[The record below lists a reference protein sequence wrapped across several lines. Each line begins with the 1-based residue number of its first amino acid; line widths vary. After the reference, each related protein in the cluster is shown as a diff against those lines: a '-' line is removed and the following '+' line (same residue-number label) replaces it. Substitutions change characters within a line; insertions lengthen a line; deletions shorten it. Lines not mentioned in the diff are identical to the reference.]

1 MAGYGGFTGFV
12 LLRARAHRLLLAAA
26 LLTVVLTTA
35 VLATLT
41 AYSGAVGDAA
51 LRHALADPRNA
62 ADTSLVVEA
71 DVPEEERGKADATV
85 REGAQDT
92 FGGLPVTVR
101 TLTQSGPYALPG
113 TPRPRGGGG
122 DDPDLTYFAAL
133 DPAQV
138 RVTEGRM
145 PAEADGEEAGQD
157 AGRIEVALPT
167 AGAERL
173 GLGTGARLTLTD
185 RLGGPK
191 ADVEVTGLYRP
202 TDTAAPY
209 WRLDDLAG
217 RGVKLGGFTT
227 YGPLLAAPG
236 VLTGGG
242 VSAGSSGWLAAADF
256 SGVTAEETDAL
267 REAARGGVAWLRE
280 RPELSGSTAATTA
293 LPDVLDRLDRS
304 LLVSRSTLLVVAL
317 QLALLAGCALLL
329 VARLLNAERAGEQ
342 RLLLARG
349 ASRARVAGLAALES
363 LLLAVPALVCA
374 PLLAGPLTR
383 LLAGQGSLERIGL
396 RLDVPAWGGGGVWL
410 AALLAGLG
418 CALAVTV
425 PALASS
431 LSAGGRARALP
442 APLRAG
448 ADLGL
453 LVVAGVAY
461 WQLSRQT
468 SGAVSGDTTGALG
481 IDPLLVAAPALALLA
496 GTVLTLRLLP
506 PVARL
511 AERRAAGGRGL
522 TSALAGWQL
531 SRRPTRGAA
540 PVLLLVL
547 AVALGMLA
555 VGQGAS
561 WQRSQD
567 DQADFRAGAPVRVL
581 ASGTAGPGRTES
593 YAAVEGVRE
602 VAPASRSA
610 LPLSGNRTAT
620 VLALDTEHA
629 ARTMLLRPDLS
640 AEPAGDLLAPLAAGG
655 RAAGATVPAGTATLG
670 VTATLT
676 RTGAER
682 ETDSG
687 AEPDTGTGAGAEAG
701 TAAADVT
708 VTVRDAYGTPF
719 RLRAGELPADGRR
732 HTLALDVTGGPLTLT
747 GLELVTAQPRG
758 HAHRLRLGLAE
769 LTATA
774 PDGTVR
780 RLPTPRSWAASARDD
795 GKVSSPDGSTS
806 PTRPE
811 LSTSGPPAVEYGT
824 GYIPADL
831 PWASSTVTLR
841 LDVVQPA
848 PPQLTAVA
856 TDRYLDSADA
866 RVGERVDVALGGHS
880 LPVRIVRS
888 VRALPGTGAPDG
900 TDAADGSGATDQDG
914 GALLLDLRS
923 VNRVLQA
930 GYGEAL
936 APTEWWL
943 RTSPGGASGAVA
955 ALRDFPDVEASK
967 VVVRDELAEELRD
980 DPFGAGS
987 EAAFAAAAG
996 VAAALAAVG
1005 FAVSATGSLRE
1016 RRAEFAVLRALGAP
1030 RRRLARTVAVE
1041 QGVLLALALLVGAA
1055 LGTVLARAVIP
1066 LIVLTPQAAHPVPDV
1081 LVALPAARVAFLLAA
1096 VALPPLL
1103 VTAALAL
1110 GRGDPAAA
1118 LREQGGEAR

>member
-1 MAGYGGFTGFV
+1 M

-85 REGAQDT
+85 REGARDT

-138 RVTEGRM
+138 RVAEGRM
-145 PAEADGEEAGQD
+145 PAEGDGEESGQD

-167 AGAERL
+167 AAAERL

-191 ADVEVTGLYRP
+191 VDVEVTGLYRP

-256 SGVTAEETDAL
+256 SEVTAEETDAL

-410 AALLAGLG
+410 AALLTALG

-629 ARTMLLRPDLS
+629 ARTLLLRPDLS

-655 RAAGATVPAGTATLG
+655 RAAGAAVPAGTATLG

-774 PDGTVR
+774 PDGAVR

-824 GYIPADL
+824 GYVPGDL

-923 VNRVLQA
+923 VNQALQA
-930 GYGEAL
+930 EYGDAL
-936 APTEWWL
+936 ALTEWWL
-943 RTSPGGASGAVA
+943 RTSPGGGPGVVA

-980 DPFGAGS
+980 DPFGAGP

-996 VAAALAAVG
+996 VAAVLAAVG

>member
-85 REGAQDT
+85 RESARDT

-138 RVTEGRM
+138 RVAEGRM
-145 PAEADGEEAGQD
+145 PAEGDGEESGQD

-167 AGAERL
+167 AAAERL

-191 ADVEVTGLYRP
+191 VDVEVTGLYRP

-256 SGVTAEETDAL
+256 SEVTAEETDAL

-410 AALLAGLG
+410 AALLAALG

-629 ARTMLLRPDLS
+629 ARTLLLRPDLS

-655 RAAGATVPAGTATLG
+655 RAAGAAVPAGTATLG

-687 AEPDTGTGAGAEAG
+687 AEPGTGTGAGAEAG

-719 RLRAGELPADGRR
+719 RLRAGQLPADGRR
-732 HTLALDVTGGPLTLT
+732 HTLELDLAGGPLTVT

-758 HAHRLRLGLAE
+758 RAHRLRLGLAE

-824 GYIPADL
+824 GYVPGDL

-923 VNRVLQA
+923 VNQALQA
-930 GYGEAL
+930 EYGDAL
-936 APTEWWL
+936 ALTEWWL
-943 RTSPGGASGAVA
+943 RTSPGGGPGVVA

-980 DPFGAGS
+980 DPFGAGP

-996 VAAALAAVG
+996 VAAVLAAVG

>member
-1 MAGYGGFTGFV
+1 
-12 LLRARAHRLLLAAA
+12 
-26 LLTVVLTTA
+26 
-35 VLATLT
+35 
-41 AYSGAVGDAA
+41 
-51 LRHALADPRNA
+51 
-62 ADTSLVVEA
+62 
-71 DVPEEERGKADATV
+71 
-85 REGAQDT
+85 
-92 FGGLPVTVR
+92 
-101 TLTQSGPYALPG
+101 
-113 TPRPRGGGG
+113 
-122 DDPDLTYFAAL
+122 
-133 DPAQV
+133 
-138 RVTEGRM
+138 
-145 PAEADGEEAGQD
+145 
-157 AGRIEVALPT
+157 
-167 AGAERL
+167 
-173 GLGTGARLTLTD
+173 
-185 RLGGPK
+185 
-191 ADVEVTGLYRP
+191 
-202 TDTAAPY
+202 
-209 WRLDDLAG
+209 
-217 RGVKLGGFTT
+217 
-227 YGPLLAAPG
+227 
-236 VLTGGG
+236 
-242 VSAGSSGWLAAADF
+242 
-256 SGVTAEETDAL
+256 
-267 REAARGGVAWLRE
+267 
-280 RPELSGSTAATTA
+280 
-293 LPDVLDRLDRS
+293 
-304 LLVSRSTLLVVAL
+304 
-317 QLALLAGCALLL
+317 
-329 VARLLNAERAGEQ
+329 
-342 RLLLARG
+342 
-349 ASRARVAGLAALES
+349 
-363 LLLAVPALVCA
+363 
-374 PLLAGPLTR
+374 
-383 LLAGQGSLERIGL
+383 
-396 RLDVPAWGGGGVWL
+396 
-410 AALLAGLG
+410 
-418 CALAVTV
+418 
-425 PALASS
+425 
-431 LSAGGRARALP
+431 
-442 APLRAG
+442 
-448 ADLGL
+448 
-453 LVVAGVAY
+453 
-461 WQLSRQT
+461 
-468 SGAVSGDTTGALG
+468 
-481 IDPLLVAAPALALLA
+481 
-496 GTVLTLRLLP
+496 
-506 PVARL
+506 
-511 AERRAAGGRGL
+511 
-522 TSALAGWQL
+522 
-531 SRRPTRGAA
+531 RPTRGAA

-561 WQRSQD
+561 WRRSQD

-602 VAPASRSA
+602 AAPASRSA

-655 RAAGATVPAGTATLG
+655 RAAGAAVPAGTATLG

-824 GYIPADL
+824 GYVPGDL

-923 VNRVLQA
+923 VNQALQA
-930 GYGEAL
+930 EYGDAL
-936 APTEWWL
+936 ALTEWWL
-943 RTSPGGASGAVA
+943 RTSPGGGPGVVA

-980 DPFGAGS
+980 DPFGAGP

-996 VAAALAAVG
+996 VAAVLAAVG

-1081 LVALPAARVAFLLAA
+1081 LVYLPAARVAFLLAA

-1110 GRGDPAAA
+1110 GHGDPAAA
-1118 LREQGGEAR
+1118 LRDQGGEAR